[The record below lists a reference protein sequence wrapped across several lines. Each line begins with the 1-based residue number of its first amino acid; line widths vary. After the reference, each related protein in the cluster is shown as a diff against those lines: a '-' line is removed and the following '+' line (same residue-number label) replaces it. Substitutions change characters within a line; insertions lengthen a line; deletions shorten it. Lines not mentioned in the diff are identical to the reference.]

1 MAFDPSFNNGNT
13 SESRYDA
20 AVHSNIQRNAAKGAL
35 KRWLAE
41 GEDHQELH
49 DWLAGRS
56 EYATDYDHEE
66 ETKIHPLRENIFA
79 GDFGKFLLKL
89 SQTLVGDVNPNH
101 FDEEVKW
108 WGKLSEK
115 QTDVVRKALARA
127 KDNYARKEEL
137 KAEWAEQSA
146 KREHVGEVGDKK
158 FFVDGTIS
166 FVRSF
171 EGKWGITYLTLIR
184 DADDNTIKYMGKRVG
199 EKDQKVTMTATVK
212 AHEEYNGE
220 KQTVV
225 NRPRDIKVDD

>member
-1 MAFDPSFNNGNT
+1 MAYDPRLGSPWGYRQGIERRIKQNAITGNF
-13 SESRYDA
+13 
-20 AVHSNIQRNAAKGAL
+20 K
-35 KRWLAE
+35 KWLAE
-41 GEDHQELH
+41 GEDHKELH
-49 DWLAGRS
+49 DWLVGRG

-66 ETKIHPLRENIFA
+66 GTKIHPLRENIFA
-79 GDFGKFLLKL
+79 GDFGSVLADFSTQLAGNWDNRGNIK
-89 SQTLVGDVNPNH
+89 V
-101 FDEEVKW
+101 EW
-108 WGKLSEK
+108 WGNLSEK

-127 KDNYARKEEL
+127 KDNYARKDEL
-137 KAEWAEQSA
+137 KAKWAEQSA
-146 KREHVGEVGDKK
+146 KRKHVGEVGDKK

-184 DADDNTIKYMGKRVG
+184 DADDNTIKYMGKHVG
-199 EKDQKVTMTATVK
+199 EKGQKITMTATVK